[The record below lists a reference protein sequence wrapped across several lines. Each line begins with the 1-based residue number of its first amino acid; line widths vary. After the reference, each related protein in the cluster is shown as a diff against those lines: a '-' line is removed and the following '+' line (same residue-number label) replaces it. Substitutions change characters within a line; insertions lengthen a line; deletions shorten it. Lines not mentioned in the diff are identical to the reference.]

1 MTEPRNVFKDGPSAE
16 AIAEVRKRR
25 EAPPQKPAE
34 EPKGGGMEPP
44 KTKGDDL

>member
-34 EPKGGGMEPP
+34 EPKGGGMSPEPES
-44 KTKGDDL
+44 KD